1 MMIVIGQF
9 VVYAIVISA
18 LIGAVC
24 AIVQPKKGLGKEFIE
39 GIYSIGPI
47 FLSVAGIFAYI
58 PYIAEFIQQ
67 IFAPIFHLTG
77 ADSSMAATTI
87 IAVDMGGY
95 QLAQRIAATKED
107 WIIAMMTGYMA
118 GATIVFSIP
127 VGLTIIEKKE
137 QSYFALGM
145 LSGILSI
152 PIGVFVSSF
161 IIAVTKPFI
170 RETITTNGTATY
182 QLSIQYIQIFKNLI
196 PLIIICILL
205 AIGLLFFSNS
215 MIKGFLLLGC
225 VLNIGTKLF
234 LAFFIAEHFTGFFSC
249 IFGNWAFDPVF
260 ADASNQERAL
270 EIAGYT
276 SLMLSGAFPLVY
288 MIKKAVYKILNQ
300 FQKQFSFDLD
310 TIVGSVTASA
320 NILALYPM
328 LKDMKAKN
336 KVQTIAFA
344 VCGAFLIGDHLSFTA
359 NFQPTLIVPLFLGKL
374 TAGCFAVLIAN
385 KIAVPKAEKL
395 ELEENKKRS

>member
-47 FLSVAGIFAYI
+47 FLSVAGIFACI
-58 PYIAEFIQQ
+58 PYITEFIQQ

-127 VGLTIIEKKE
+127 IGLTIIEKKE

-182 QLSIQYIQIFKNLI
+182 QLSIQ
-196 PLIIICILL
+196 
-205 AIGLLFFSNS
+205 
-215 MIKGFLLLGC
+215 
-225 VLNIGTKLF
+225 
-234 LAFFIAEHFTGFFSC
+234 
-249 IFGNWAFDPVF
+249 
-260 ADASNQERAL
+260 
-270 EIAGYT
+270 
-276 SLMLSGAFPLVY
+276 
-288 MIKKAVYKILNQ
+288 
-300 FQKQFSFDLD
+300 
-310 TIVGSVTASA
+310 
-320 NILALYPM
+320 
-328 LKDMKAKN
+328 
-336 KVQTIAFA
+336 
-344 VCGAFLIGDHLSFTA
+344 
-359 NFQPTLIVPLFLGKL
+359 
-374 TAGCFAVLIAN
+374 
-385 KIAVPKAEKL
+385 
-395 ELEENKKRS
+395 